1 MDEINKIRKS
11 FFGGKNKHRLALQYN
26 RSWET
31 IDRIVSMDR
40 EDLNNRGKRQGR
52 KSRVMTEE
60 VVEAIESYF
69 DEEEKLAVKCKQ
81 RYTAQV
87 IYPTFRGSCRI
98 LVDFLKRRT
107 ENFQYSVPFLREI

>member
-11 FFGGKNKHRLALQYN
+11 FFGGKNKYQLALQYN

-52 KSRVMTEE
+52 KSPVMTEE
-60 VVEAIESYF
+60 VIAAIEAYF
-69 DEEEKLAVKCKQ
+69 DEEEKLAVKRKQ

-87 IYPTFRGSCRI
+87 IYRVKLRNFRQSGFNR
-98 LVDFLKRRT
+98 V
-107 ENFQYSVPFLREI
+107 